1 MTDANPVYTFRVEIL
16 TKGLLIRGSYDMTIY
31 RRLSDALNSDQHG
44 YFVLRDATLAPL
56 SHPNQIQH
64 VPQLF
69 VDRRETLIV
78 ATLAEPEPPADY
90 YHSTEIER
98 TPLQRDLQ
106 TMLFFTSDFALRAQF
121 AKRPDI
127 SLMET
132 LERNTDEFFPLTS
145 VQVFPLTGV
154 GQAANHSFVCLNRS
168 HIIALCPVGGPALPS
183 SQAEIAPTPLEA
195 QAEAEAEA
203 ESEDEKRLP
212 DSELANP

>member
-1 MTDANPVYTFRVEIL
+1 
-16 TKGLLIRGSYDMTIY
+16 TIY
-31 RRLSDALNSDQHG
+31 RRLSDALNSDQRA

-69 VDRRETLIV
+69 VDRKETLIV
-78 ATLAEPEPPADY
+78 ATLSEPEPPANY

-132 LERNTDEFFPLTS
+132 LERNTDDFFPLTS

-154 GQAANHSFVCLNRS
+154 
-168 HIIALCPVGGPALPS
+168 
-183 SQAEIAPTPLEA
+183 
-195 QAEAEAEA
+195 
-203 ESEDEKRLP
+203 
-212 DSELANP
+212 